1 MTAENSKTKRYRHEM
16 KYIIN
21 SGYYHILRSRL
32 KAAMRPD
39 PHGDNGVYRITSLY
53 FDDVFRTAY
62 NDKLLGLDV
71 RKKYRIRYYGLSP
84 SVIRLEVKEKKGEMV
99 CKRSVPLSYEEYQS
113 ILEGN
118 RSLFNKDSFIG
129 TAGEEFYLSDKLT
142 ALSPAVLVDY
152 MREAYICPAGN
163 VRITFDSSLK
173 TSLHAD
179 PLGDSDKGADFI
191 NVFNSGEIIL
201 EVKYDS
207 FIPSYI
213 SDLLSG
219 IHLTRESVSKFVLC
233 SDKLTEVSKCSYCQK
248 IS

>member
-1 MTAENSKTKRYRHEM
+1 MTAENSNPKRYRHEM

-32 KAAMRPD
+32 KAAMKPD
-39 PHGDNGVYRITSLY
+39 PHGDDGVYRITSLY
-53 FDDVFRTAY
+53 FDDIFRTAY

-71 RKKYRIRYYGLSP
+71 RKKYRIRYYSLSS

-99 CKRSVPLSYEEYQS
+99 CKRSVPLGYEEYQS
-113 ILEGN
+113 ILKGRAEF
-118 RSLFNKDSFIG
+118 FNKDSFID
-129 TAGEEFYLSDKLT
+129 TAGEEFYISHNLT

-152 MREAYICPAGN
+152 IREAYICPAGN

-179 PLGDSDKGADFI
+179 PLGDSGKDADFI
-191 NVFNSGEIIL
+191 NVFNGGEIIL

-213 SDLLSG
+213 SDLISG
-219 IHLTRESVSKFVLC
+219 IPLTRESVSKFVLC

>member
-1 MTAENSKTKRYRHEM
+1 MPTEETAPKHYRHEM

-71 RKKYRIRYYGLSP
+71 RKKYRIRYYSLSP

-113 ILEGN
+113 ILKGN
-118 RSLFNKDSFIG
+118 GSFFKKDSFMG
-129 TAGEEFYLSDKLT
+129 TAGEEFYISSNLT
-142 ALSPAVLVDY
+142 ALTPAVLVDY
-152 MREAYICPAGN
+152 VREAYICPAGN

-179 PLGDSDKGADFI
+179 PLGGRADFI
-191 NVFNSGEIIL
+191 NVFKVGEIIL

-219 IHLTRESVSKFVLC
+219 IPLTRESVSKFVLC

>member
-179 PLGDSDKGADFI
+179 PLGSKADFI
-191 NVFNSGEIIL
+191 NVFTGGEIIL

-219 IHLTRESVSKFVLC
+219 IPLTRESVSKFVLC

>member
-1 MTAENSKTKRYRHEM
+1 MGTESNNHKRYRHEL

-32 KAAMRPD
+32 KAAMKPD
-39 PHGDNGVYRITSLY
+39 PHGESGVYRITSLY

-99 CKRSVPLSYEEYQS
+99 CKRSVPLSYEEYARIIRGDADCFKQD
-113 ILEGN
+113 
-118 RSLFNKDSFIG
+118 SLIG
-129 TAGEEFYLSDKLT
+129 TAGEEFYISHSLT
-142 ALSPAVLVDY
+142 ALSPSVLVDY
-152 MREAYICPAGN
+152 VREAYICTAGN

-173 TSLHAD
+173 TSLQAD
-179 PLGDSDKGADFI
+179 PLGGGADFI
-191 NVFNSGEIIL
+191 NVFNGGEIIL

-213 SDLLSG
+213 QELLSG
-219 IHLTRESVSKFVLC
+219 IPLTRESVSKFVLC